1 MVVMTAV
8 FDPVTPALLVAL
20 VLGLLLVVGRLP
32 PGLLARAL
40 LPAFMAALGFLW
52 VAVVFPRA
60 YEQPTIVAQ
69 WGPVIVT
76 GEALWRGG
84 AISLR
89 VLCFAAYS
97 LMFVLTTDPTD
108 FVVALVHHWRVP
120 PRIAYATMA
129 AYRFVPLFTAEAE
142 SIRLAHKARGLGE
155 GRGVAGWWEAARRFA
170 IPLLASAIRRAERV
184 AIAMESKGF
193 DGSPGRTYFRTV
205 PWHLADSIFVGGM
218 AIAVGLA
225 FGLSHLLGTLQFWD
239 GTTF

>member
-1 MVVMTAV
+1 MIVMTAV
-8 FDPVTPALLVAL
+8 FDPVTPALLIAL
-20 VLGLLLVVGRLP
+20 VLGLLLTVGRFP
-32 PGLLARAL
+32 PGRLGRAL
-40 LPAFMAALGFLW
+40 LPAFMAAIGFLW

-60 YEQPTIVAQ
+60 YENPTIVAQ
-69 WGPVIVT
+69 WGPVTVT
-76 GEALWRGG
+76 AEALWRGG

-108 FVVALVHHWRVP
+108 FVVALIHHWRVS
-120 PRIAYATMA
+120 PRIAYAAMA

-142 SIRLAHKARGLGE
+142 SIRLAHKVRGLGE
-155 GRGVAGWWEAARRFA
+155 GRGVAGWWEATRRFA

-193 DGSPGRTYFRTV
+193 DSSPGRTYFRSV
-205 PWHLADSIFVGGM
+205 PWRLTDSFFVAGM
-218 AIAVGLA
+218 AVAVGLA
-225 FGLSHLLGTLQFWD
+225 FALSHALGTLQFWD